1 MERTLGELAVGGAPL
16 ALRLRIARAL
26 ARAVADL
33 HRRGVIHG
41 ALSPT
46 SVLVAGDGEAVVLP
60 ATGTSGPLALAGYA
74 APEVIRGGRPSRA
87 ADAFAV
93 AALAQLLLAG
103 RGPFDGDGADP
114 LERARRTLFEP
125 PRPVRLDEPAAPE
138 RIEEAIAL
146 ALDRRPRRRGTAEE
160 LAAAVEAATATPTP
174 TPTATAT
181 ATSTSTA
188 TVTSTATSALATF
201 AAVVADSP
209 HRLRLAVTGQ
219 LRRIP
224 PSPLHRA
231 AFAAAPLLAVAL
243 LLLPR
248 SEADLARE
256 VGRDLARGDL
266 AAARTVLD
274 AAPRGTDRALVEK
287 LRGDLACARRV
298 PGECLRRYR
307 TAIAARPGLRADEA
321 LRRNVR
327 ALLSRD
333 ESCATQRSA
342 ALLAGELH
350 DPDTL
355 PALQA
360 ARRSAGF
367 FAFLC
372 TGDAFDRAIAATR
385 AHAR

>member
-1 MERTLGELAVGGAPL
+1 MERTLGELAGGGAPL
-16 ALRLRIARAL
+16 AMRLRIARAL
-26 ARAVADL
+26 ARAVAAL
-33 HRRGVIHG
+33 HCRGVVHG
-41 ALSPT
+41 ALSPA
-46 SVLVAGDGEAVVLP
+46 SVLVAGDGEAVVLGSP
-60 ATGTSGPLALAGYA
+60 GVPGPLALAGYA

-103 RGPFDGDGADP
+103 RGPYDGGGADP

-125 PRPVRLDEPAAPE
+125 PRPVRLDEPAVPE
-138 RIEEAIAL
+138 RIEEAIAR
-146 ALDRRPRRRGTAEE
+146 ALDRRPRRRGAAED
-160 LAAAVEAATATPTP
+160 LAAAIEAEATPSPTP
-174 TPTATAT
+174 TPT
-181 ATSTSTA
+181 STPTWSTLA
-188 TVTSTATSALATF
+188 SLAAASAR
-201 AAVVADSP
+201 
-209 HRLRLAVTGQ
+209 RLRAAFTAQV
-219 LRRIP
+219 RRIP

-231 AFAAAPLLAVAL
+231 GLAAAPLLAAAL

-248 SEADLARE
+248 SDAGLARE

-266 AAARTVLD
+266 VAARAALD
-274 AAPRGTDRALVEK
+274 AAPRGADRALVEK
-287 LRGDLACARRV
+287 LRGDLACARRS

-307 TAIAARPGLRADEA
+307 TAIAGSPALRGDEA

-333 ESCATQRSA
+333 EACATRRAA
-342 ALLAGELH
+342 ALLAGQLR

-385 AHAR
+385 ASGAGRP